1 MTSNPH
7 TLPVVP
13 LNTCSDVLWR
23 DAHGLIGYEP
33 LTPRNTLTG
42 MHFDD
47 MYTLELVCQGI
58 QEIHLDGL
66 WRPVPPF
73 HLVWTSPKVAHAHR
87 ISTELET
94 IFTLFPPEMVERVW
108 KELSAD
114 APLLVPPA
122 AILPCPPPLQ
132 RELSH
137 LLQEVRSGDQTSDY
151 IISLLLHLVL
161 AEFLRI
167 TGRPPLPVPSLA
179 LPQSRQEPISDEIQ
193 QAIRLLEE
201 GHSRSCL
208 SLECTAQTI
217 GLSFFYFSRRFK
229 QEVGTTP
236 GHYLRQQRLNH
247 ALPLLFNTMLSLEEI
262 SYQSGFGSARQLAEA
277 CKAVFGQS
285 PSALRKNRGFVF
297 LSPPFS
303 ASVHALPPL
312 DGQTSERASQAL
324 LVSCS
329 PKEQKSVGEEQ

>member
-1 MTSNPH
+1 MALNPN

-13 LNTCSDVLWR
+13 LNACSGVLWR

-33 LTPRNTLTG
+33 LTPRDTLTG

-58 QEIHLDGL
+58 QEIHLDGI

-87 ISTELET
+87 ISTELEI

-108 KELSAD
+108 KELYANS
-114 APLLVPPA
+114 PLQIPPA
-122 AILPCPPPLQ
+122 ATLPCPPPLQ
-132 RELSH
+132 NALYH
-137 LLQEVRSGDQTSDY
+137 LLQEVRSCDQTPDY

-167 TGRPPLPVPSLA
+167 VGQPTLPIPSIA
-179 LPQSRQEPISDEIQ
+179 LPQPLQEHMSDEMQ

-201 GHSRSCL
+201 GHSCSSL
-208 SLECTAQTI
+208 SLEWTAQTI
-217 GLSFFYFSRRFK
+217 GLSFFHFSRRFK
-229 QEVGTTP
+229 QEVGMTP

-247 ALPLLFNTMLSLEEI
+247 ALQLLFNTMLSLEEI
-262 SYQSGFGSARQLAEA
+262 SYRSGFGSARQLTEA

-285 PSALRKNRGFVF
+285 PSALRKTRGFFF
-297 LSPPFS
+297 LST
-303 ASVHALPPL
+303 SVHSLPSP
-312 DGQTSERASQAL
+312 DDQAFERDPQAL
-324 LVSCS
+324 LVTSS